1 MFKLPNGVDIDN
13 LIDDLRILSW
23 QAADILLHYSEALK
37 GIDCRNKIIKN
48 KDLRDPV
55 TKADLEVNDLILKG
69 MYLKYP
75 DIGWKYLSEE
85 NVKIAPSG
93 CDIDSDWV
101 WVLDPLDGTKD
112 FIQGTGDYAMHFAL
126 NYKNKPFIG
135 VVLIPEKDELWISN
149 NENVWCEKRNGSSR
163 KINLTVQQNLSNMTL
178 ATSKNHSNQTLKKLI
193 EMIKFKQ
200 TKIMGSIGCKIASI
214 IRGECDIYICLS
226 LPKGTCPKDWDFAA
240 PESILKAAGGDITNL
255 ENEELIYGDQNFE
268 KGGIIIASNNK
279 RNHHKICLEIKKII
293 LKNNLYPLNTLN

>member
-1 MFKLPNGVDIDN
+1 M
-13 LIDDLRILSW
+13 
-23 QAADILLHYSEALK
+23 
-37 GIDCRNKIIKN
+37 
-48 KDLRDPV
+48 
-55 TKADLEVNDLILKG
+55 

-75 DIGWKYLSEE
+75 NIGWKFLSEE
-85 NVKIAPSG
+85 NVKINPIS

-112 FIQGTGDYAMHFAL
+112 FIEGTGDYAMHFAL

-240 PESILKAAGGDITNL
+240 PETILKAAGGDITTL
-255 ENEELIYGDQNFE
+255 ENELIYG
-268 KGGIIIASNNK
+268 
-279 RNHHKICLEIKKII
+279 RNL
-293 LKNNLYPLNTLN
+293 

>member
-85 NVKIAPSG
+85 NVKIDPSG

-112 FIQGTGDYAMHFAL
+112 FIEGTGDYAMHFAL

-279 RNHHKICLEIKKII
+279 RNHHKI
-293 LKNNLYPLNTLN
+293 